1 MNLEDMR
8 NKEILLF
15 GKSRAFSTQEFSD
28 QMKFHEIKVVQEYSD
43 DVVLSVDGRM
53 MTPYEQNASDEL
65 YEKGSVATMPIE
77 RLEKYLAQEIDEDTL
92 LMSLKLSHDKERLKS
107 FIQNEMISD
116 TLFLRLVKLYSW
128 SGEDFFENDDN
139 RDVSAAFIAR
149 FYENIE
155 RNHNVQYSTTG
166 FIHLVAQVKD
176 TQLLKTIASLKPLE
190 FHPKIE
196 TAIAMSIY
204 CDEAMQKQFFKKA
217 GENILEALSFNK
229 NLAPSLI
236 EEFVK
241 DEELGF
247 NVARSI
253 ELTDELFE
261 ILQAYPLALAIN
273 ETLSSAMQEK
283 LFSKKDKQINYA
295 LSLNHTL
302 DLKILQALL
311 ALGEEEIVNAIYE
324 NNSTP
329 QELLEKAYKEGK
341 NYLALAKNENT
352 PIEILYQLQLD
363 ARYERSVK
371 TNAAFGR
378 HIQSENIGWE
388 I

>member
-15 GKSRAFSTQEFSD
+15 GKSRAFSIQEFSD
-28 QMKFHEIKVVQEYSD
+28 QMKFHEIKVVKEYSD

-176 TQLLKTIASLKPLE
+176 TQLLKAIASLKPLE
-190 FHPKIE
+190 FHPKIK

-204 CDEAMQKQFFKKA
+204 CDEAMQKQFFKK
-217 GENILEALSFNK
+217 GSENILEALSFNK